1 MPVKLD
7 HKVSRVSLIHPSDVQ
22 NGLQGAQEATLVST
36 TQFGGE
42 GVNGTLKKELQV
54 TPDQN

>member
-1 MPVKLD
+1 MPVKLN